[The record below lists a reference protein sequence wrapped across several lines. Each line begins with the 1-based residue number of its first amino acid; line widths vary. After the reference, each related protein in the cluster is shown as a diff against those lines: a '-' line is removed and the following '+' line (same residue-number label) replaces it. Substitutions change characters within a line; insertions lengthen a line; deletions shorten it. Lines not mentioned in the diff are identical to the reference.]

1 MKFSYLCALPVAF
14 AFCFTAVH
22 AADVDVH
29 AGVNIGGHKGHE
41 YRMKTVKRG
50 DHYVGVYNNHEY
62 VLRGDAAT
70 RINAE
75 GEYTVYGDI
84 SPDDTYIETYE
95 SAPVV
100 VEQRRVE
107 PVRER
112 EVIVEKREPFIKV
125 GPVKI
130 GD

>member
-29 AGVNIGGHKGHE
+29 AGVSVGNHKGHE
-41 YRMKTVKRG
+41 YRMKTIKRG
-50 DHYVGVYNNHEY
+50 DHYVGFYNNREY

-70 RINAE
+70 RINSE

-95 SAPVV
+95 SSPVV
-100 VEQRRVE
+100 VERRVE